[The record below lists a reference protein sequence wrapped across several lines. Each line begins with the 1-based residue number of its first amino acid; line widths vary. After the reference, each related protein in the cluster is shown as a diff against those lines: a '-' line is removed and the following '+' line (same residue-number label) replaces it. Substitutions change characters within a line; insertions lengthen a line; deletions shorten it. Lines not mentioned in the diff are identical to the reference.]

1 MSSTETTMDTAN
13 FIQGEVKARID
24 KWIATYPDG
33 EKKSA
38 VMPALRIVQETHHGY
53 LTNDLMDQI
62 AEYLEMTPMEVYE
75 VATFYGNYEHQP
87 VGEVKLCMCNSIS
100 CMLRGNQEIYDHLE
114 KRLGVKPGEVTEDGK
129 FSWKKVECL
138 GACGGAP
145 MMQVGKD
152 YHENL
157 TVEKI
162 DNLLDEWGK

>member
-1 MSSTETTMDTAN
+1 MSSAESAMDTSN

-24 KWIATYPDG
+24 KWIANYPDG

-38 VMPALRIVQETHHGY
+38 VMPALRIVQETHNGY
-53 LTNDLMDQI
+53 LTTDLMDQI
-62 AEYLEMTPMEVYE
+62 AKYLEITPMEVYE
-75 VATFYGNYEHQP
+75 VATFYGNYEHKP
-87 VGEVKLCMCNSIS
+87 VGQTQLNMCNSIS
-100 CMLRGNQEIYDHLE
+100 CMLRGNQELYAHLE
-114 KRLGVKPGEVTEDGK
+114 QRLGVKAGEVTEDGK

-157 TVEKI
+157 TIEKI
-162 DNLLDEWGK
+162 DALLDEWGK